1 MTEAALASPTWLV
14 VDWGGLSRLIA
25 SALRAGLHLMS
36 VPDEHAGPAAAS
48 DQADLQASL
57 GGDAEAFER
66 IVRRHQQHVG
76 NYLWRFT
83 RDRNDYEDLV
93 HTVFVEAY
101 LSLPRFRG
109 TGTFRAWLL
118 TIATRV
124 GYAYWKQQGRLRR
137 RQDVGLD
144 FVPEPAADEARP
156 HPDLDRLQQALAEL
170 PPRDRLVLT
179 LLYLDERS
187 VAEAAQLSG
196 WSQTMVKVQ
205 AHRAR
210 GKLKQLMSE
219 KCDGKR

>member
-1 MTEAALASPTWLV
+1 MTEAAFASATWPV
-14 VDWGGLSRLIA
+14 VHAGGLFRRIA
-25 SALRAGLHLMS
+25 SALRAGQHLMS
-36 VPDEHAGPAAAS
+36 VPGEQASPAG
-48 DQADLQASL
+48 DQADIQASL

-66 IVRRHQQHVG
+66 LVRRHQQHVG

-93 HTVFVEAY
+93 HTAFVEAY

-109 TGTFRAWLL
+109 EGTFRGWLL

-124 GYAYWKQQGRLRR
+124 GYAYWKERARLRQ
-137 RQDVGLD
+137 RQEVGLD
-144 FVPEPAADEARP
+144 YAPEPVAEAARP
-156 HPDLDRLQQALAEL
+156 NPALDDLEQALSKL

-179 LLYLDERS
+179 LLYLEERS
-187 VAEAAQLSG
+187 VAEAAQLAG

-210 GKLKQLMSE
+210 GKLKQLMSKE
-219 KCDGKR
+219 QDERR